1 MMEEHLQRLV
11 ERAEPRSGFPI
22 LLTGRQTKIST
33 EFQPT
38 FQFPTRNYEMA
49 LNRLETYYSFPN
61 IRPENSH
68 FKISIDKGKTWTMMS
83 IPTGCYEITAINITI
98 QRLIEENGGKAK
110 MINLLPNV
118 NTLKCILDIK
128 NENYQIDFTVD
139 KCIRTVLGF
148 DSKIYKQG
156 RHEGNRLVDI
166 LHINSILV
174 HCNIVGA
181 SRVNG
186 REAPIIYNFF
196 PNAAPGDKIVEIPT
210 NLIYVPVI
218 VDAISTL
225 TCWLTDQDGEPLDLR
240 GEQVTISLYVRPC

>member
-1 MMEEHLQRLV
+1 
-11 ERAEPRSGFPI
+11 
-22 LLTGRQTKIST
+22 
-33 EFQPT
+33 
-38 FQFPTRNYEMA
+38 
-49 LNRLETYYSFPN
+49 
-61 IRPENSH
+61 
-68 FKISIDKGKTWTMMS
+68 
-83 IPTGCYEITAINITI
+83 
-98 QRLIEENGGKAK
+98 

-148 DSKIYKQG
+148 DAKIYKQG

-166 LHINSILV
+166 LRINSILV

-218 VDAISTL
+218 VDSISTL